1 MEFADYLWLPF
12 LDQPQSEIAVFEII
26 NFRIYNIVVK
36 KCKHGIGP
44 NDIITFNEELESILT
59 STIKMVN
66 TDDSSYDK
74 AIENFITKKT

>member
-1 MEFADYLWLPF
+1 M
-12 LDQPQSEIAVFEII
+12 
-26 NFRIYNIVVK
+26 K